1 MNIEQIKKRVWE
13 HLPELSKID
22 TYELSQKTSLSVPTL
37 FNYLNTLE
45 HAGLVTRSKDNAG
58 NSAGRLRTYWQKN
71 AVPTQAPAPASQEA
85 PLP

>member
-71 AVPTQAPAPASQEA
+71 TVPVPAPIPQEV